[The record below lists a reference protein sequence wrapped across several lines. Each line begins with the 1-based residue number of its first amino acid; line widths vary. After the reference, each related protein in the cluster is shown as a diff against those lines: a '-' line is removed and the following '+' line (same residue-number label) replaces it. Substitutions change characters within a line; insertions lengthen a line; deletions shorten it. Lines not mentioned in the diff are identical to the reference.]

1 MIKNYLLIAFRNLYR
16 NSFYSSINIIGL
28 AVGIACSILILLWV
42 ADELSFD
49 RFHENYGEIH
59 KVYINQEF
67 SGKVETY
74 IAVPYP
80 AMSAIKSVAPG
91 VKHVVMTN
99 YGEGY
104 NLAVGETRVT
114 KMGLSVSEDF
124 FNMFSFKPIY
134 GDATSAI
141 RDPSSIVIT
150 QSTAQSLFGDINPIG
165 KLVLL
170 EKTKE
175 FKVGSVIEDI
185 PEQSTIRFD
194 FFIPYAYFES
204 SQEWVRESRENWR
217 NNSFHVYVQLER
229 EASVENVNQAIKD
242 LVSKNE
248 KNSPTAEL
256 FLHPMS
262 KWRLYTNFTGGK
274 ISGGLIDYVTM
285 FSAIAVFIL
294 IIACINFMNLAT
306 ARSEKRAREVGI
318 RKSVGS
324 RRQQL
329 ILQFL
334 GESITITF
342 LGFSLAIVIVEL
354 MLPAYNT
361 LVSKQ
366 LFIEYS
372 NPALWIAALSIVLL
386 TGIIAGS
393 YPAFYLSGFQP
404 VKVLKGKV
412 ETSHGASTP
421 RKVLVTLQFGFSI
434 FLIIGTLVVY
444 QQIMHVKS
452 REIGYDRENLMLIWS
467 NKELETNFQTTK
479 DELLKS
485 GVVKAVCKSSAP
497 ITRIFS
503 STDVEWQGKDPNE
516 KVSFVTMA
524 TEYDFAETMGIK
536 MIEGRDFSRDFAFAD
551 TSNVIVNKAAVELM
565 GVKDP
570 IGATL
575 RMWGDEWT
583 IIGVTENIIMGS
595 PYVPVDPTVMVF
607 IPDWSSTIN
616 VRLNKTS
623 DIPAAVAKVE
633 TIFKKINPS
642 FELSWRFADAEFET
656 KFASINLIS
665 NLAGI
670 FSSLAILI
678 TCLGLFGLAAFTAE
692 QRRKE
697 LGIRKVLG
705 ATVSGLI
712 LLISKDF
719 SRLIMAA
726 FVIASPLAWW
736 FLNSFFLEQYPYR
749 ISIAWWIIPVAGF
762 SSLLLAMLIVGAQA
776 FRAAQSNP
784 VDSLRRE

>member
-16 NSFYSSINIIGL
+16 NSFYSAINIIGL
-28 AVGIACSILILLWV
+28 AVGIACTVLILLWV

-59 KVYINQEF
+59 NVFINQEF
-67 SGKVETY
+67 AGKVATHN
-74 IAVPYP
+74 AVPYP
-80 AMSAIKSVAPG
+80 AMDAIRSVAPG

-99 YGEGY
+99 NGEGY

-114 KMGLSVSEDF
+114 KMGLAVSEEF
-124 FNMFSFKPIY
+124 FTMFSFKPIY
-134 GDATSAI
+134 GDATSTL
-141 RDPSSIVIT
+141 RDRSSIVIT
-150 QSTAQSLFGDINPIG
+150 QSAAKSLFGDINPVG
-165 KLVLL
+165 KFVLC

-175 FKVGSVIEDI
+175 FKVGAVIEDI
-185 PEQSTIRFD
+185 PPQSTIRFD
-194 FFIPYAYFES
+194 FFLPFSYFES
-204 SQEWVRESRENWR
+204 TQEWVRESRENWQ
-217 NNSFHVYVQLER
+217 NNSFHIYVQLDH
-229 EASVENVNQAIKD
+229 EASVENVNLAIKD
-242 LVSKNE
+242 LVRKNE

-256 FLHPMS
+256 FLHPMN
-262 KWRLYTNFTGGK
+262 KWRLYSNFTDGK
-274 ISGGLIDYVTM
+274 ISGGLIDYVIM
-285 FSAIAVFIL
+285 FSAIALFTIM
-294 IIACINFMNLAT
+294 IACINFMNLAT

-324 RRQQL
+324 RRNQL
-329 ILQFL
+329 VLQFL
-334 GESITITF
+334 SESITIT
-342 LGFSLAIVIVEL
+342 LCGFFLAIAIVEL
-354 MLPAYNT
+354 MLPEYNI

-366 LFIEYS
+366 LSIEYS
-372 NPALWIAALSIVLL
+372 NPMLWIVALSIVLL

-412 ETSHGASTP
+412 ETFHGASTP

-452 REIGYDRENLMLIWS
+452 RDIGYDRENLMLIWS
-467 NKELETNFQTTK
+467 NGELEANFQTTK
-479 DELLKS
+479 NELLKS

-503 STDVEWQGKDPNE
+503 STDVEWQGKDPNN

-524 TEYDFAETMGIK
+524 TEYDFAETMGLK
-536 MIEGRDFSRDFAFAD
+536 MLDGRDFSRDFAD
-551 TSNVIVNKAAVELM
+551 TSNVMINKAAMEMM
-565 GVKDP
+565 GLKDP
-570 IGATL
+570 IGARL

-595 PYVPVDPTVMVF
+595 PYAPVDPTVMVF
-607 IPDWSSTIN
+607 IPEWSSTVN
-616 VRLNKTS
+616 VRLNKTT
-623 DIPAAVAKVE
+623 DVPGAVAKVE
-633 TIFKKINPS
+633 EIFKKINPS

-656 KFASINLIS
+656 KFTSINLIGR
-665 NLAGI
+665 LAGI
-670 FSSLAILI
+670 FATLAILI

-719 SRLIMAA
+719 SRLIIIA

-736 FLNSFFLEQYPYR
+736 FLNDFFLEQYPYR
-749 ISIAWWIIPVAGF
+749 ISIAWWIIPFAGF
-762 SSLLLAMLIVGAQA
+762 ATLILAMIIVGTQA

-784 VDSLRRE
+784 VDSLRSE

>member
-1 MIKNYLLIAFRNLYR
+1 MIKNYLLIACRNLYR

-67 SGKVETY
+67 AGKVETY
-74 IAVPYP
+74 FAVPYP
-80 AMSAIKSVAPG
+80 TMNAIRSVAPG

-114 KMGLSVSEDF
+114 KMGLSVSEEF
-124 FNMFSFKPIY
+124 FTMFSFKPIY
-134 GDATSAI
+134 GDATVAM

-150 QSTAQSLFGDINPIG
+150 QSTAKSLFGDVNPIG
-165 KLVLL
+165 KFVLC

-175 FKVGSVIEDI
+175 FKVGAVIEDI
-185 PEQSTIRFD
+185 PAQSTIRFD

-204 SQEWVRESRENWR
+204 TQEWVRESRENWR
-217 NNSFHVYVQLER
+217 NNSFHMYVQLER

-242 LVSKNE
+242 LVRKNE

-256 FLHPMS
+256 FLYPMS
-262 KWRLYTNFTGGK
+262 NWRLYTNFTAGK
-274 ISGGLIDYVTM
+274 SSGGLIDYVTM
-285 FSAIAVFIL
+285 FSAIAVFII

-324 RRQQL
+324 RRSQL
-329 ILQFL
+329 VFQFL

-342 LGFSLAIVIVEL
+342 VGFLLAVVIVEL
-354 MLPAYNT
+354 CLPAYNI

-366 LFIEYS
+366 LSIQYS
-372 NPALWIAALSIVLL
+372 NPVLWAAALSIVMLIG
-386 TGIIAGS
+386 TIAGS
-393 YPAFYLSGFQP
+393 YPALYLSRFQP
-404 VKVLKGKV
+404 AKVLKGKV
-412 ETSHGASTP
+412 ATSHGASMP

-434 FLIIGTLVVY
+434 FLIIGTLVIY

-452 REIGYDRENLMLIWS
+452 REIGYDRENLMLIWT
-467 NKELETNFQTTK
+467 NRELETNFQTTK
-479 DELLKS
+479 NELLKS
-485 GVVKAVCKSSAP
+485 SAVKAVCKSSAP

-524 TEYDFAETMGIK
+524 TEYDFSETMGLK
-536 MIEGRDFSRDFAFAD
+536 MIDGRDFSRNFAD
-551 TSNVIVNKAAVELM
+551 TSNVIINKAAVEMM
-565 GVKDP
+565 GLKDP
-570 IGATL
+570 IGARL
-575 RMWGDEWT
+575 QMWGDEWT
-583 IIGVTENIIMGS
+583 IIGVTENFIMGS
-595 PYVPVDPTVMVF
+595 PYVAVDPTVIVF

-616 VRLNKTS
+616 VRLNKTTN
-623 DIPAAVAKVE
+623 IPGAVAEVE
-633 TIFKKINPS
+633 EIFKKVNPS
-642 FELSWRFADAEFET
+642 FELSWRFADVEFET

-665 NLAGI
+665 RLAGI
-670 FSSLAILI
+670 FATLAILI

-697 LGIRKVLG
+697 LGIRKILG

-719 SRLIMAA
+719 SRLIIVA

-749 ISIAWWIIPVAGF
+749 ISIAWWTIPVAGF
-762 SSLLLAMLIVGAQA
+762 AALLLAMIIVGTQA

-784 VDSLRRE
+784 VDSLRSE